1 MCGDDP
7 LAYRL
12 VEELVTQIGDEVTV
26 ILPSTQ
32 RNYGPRITL
41 LPKVRVVEAPE
52 LSEGAFR
59 AAKVEQ
65 ASAVALVGQDDV
77 GNIHAA
83 LRAQELNS
91 DLRLVIRFF
100 NMNLGER
107 IRTLFPGC
115 AVLSDAD
122 TAAPSFVAGALSELA
137 PSYVRLP
144 DRTLYVARRRDVAAD
159 RLICGLADTSVP
171 GQPELL
177 PTNQD
182 QADLVL
188 AEGHATLDDISTHR
202 RRRDLL
208 RTLWWRITASF
219 NRKLAIA
226 TLGLFALLGVGT
238 ILFASV
244 GGASWSDALYL
255 TLLDAAGA
263 AQPDTGLST
272 VNKITQTMITIVG
285 ISIIPVVTATVVDAV
300 VSSRLDTALGRLRP
314 IAGHVIVVG
323 LGNVGARV
331 VAQLH
336 DLGVPVVCVDSNEH
350 SLGVPLAREIGAP
363 VVFGDA
369 SREDTLRAAYL
380 GTCRALVAVTNN
392 DVTNLEAALQGR
404 AMSPDLRVVLRLFD
418 SDLAERVQHN
428 FGITISQSVSYL
440 AAPAFAAAMLRREVL
455 GTISIGRRI
464 LLIAEVPIQAGS
476 QLEGLAIDVVNAP
489 RQVQVIAIQRHA
501 TNTLELPAPPDH
513 LLTSGDRL
521 IILATRAGLGRVLI
535 RSATELLASTGRARD
550 HPINN
555 RPVEHR
561 LHPAEGHRQL
571 DEAVC
576 GWMIDELILVG
587 EAGLMARH
595 IAVL

>member
-1 MCGDDP
+1 MAANGQQSPHLVVCGDNP

-26 ILPSTQ
+26 ILPSKEQ
-32 RNYGPRITL
+32 NYGPRIAS
-41 LPKVRVVEAPE
+41 LPKVQVIEARE
-52 LSEGAFR
+52 LSESAFR
-59 AAKVEQ
+59 AARVEQ
-65 ASAVALVGQDDV
+65 ASAVALVSRDDV

-100 NMNLGER
+100 NMSLGHR

-177 PTNQD
+177 PIDQD

-188 AEGHATLDDISTHR
+188 AEGHAGFSGTVTHR

-226 TLGLFALLGVGT
+226 TLGLLVLLGLGT
-238 ILFASV
+238 VLFATV
-244 GGASWSDALYL
+244 GGVSWSDALYL
-255 TLLDAAGA
+255 TFLDAAGA
-263 AQPDTGLST
+263 AQPDTGLSAAS
-272 VNKITQTMITIVG
+272 KITQTMVTTVG

-300 VSSRLDTALGRLRP
+300 VSSRLDTALGRPRP
-314 IAGHVIVVG
+314 IAGHVVVVG

-336 DLGVPVVCVDSNEH
+336 DLGVPVVCVDSDEH
-350 SLGVPLAREIGAP
+350 ALGVPLARQIGTP
-363 VVFGDA
+363 IVFGDA
-369 SREDTLRAAYL
+369 SRQDTLRAAYL

-392 DVTNLEAALQGR
+392 DVTNLETALQGR
-404 AMSPDLRVVLRLFD
+404 AMTQDLRVVLRLFD
-418 SDLAERVQHN
+418 SDLAERVQRN
-428 FGITISQSVSYL
+428 FGITISQSVPNL

-455 GTISIGRRI
+455 GTISVERRI

-476 QLEGLAIDVVNAP
+476 PLDGLASHAVNTP

-501 TNTLELPAPPDH
+501 TDTLDLPAPPDH

-521 IILATRAGLGRVLI
+521 IILTTRAGLGRVLI
-535 RSATELLASTGRARD
+535 RSIPTELW
-550 HPINN
+550 
-555 RPVEHR
+555 
-561 LHPAEGHRQL
+561 RQL
-571 DEAVC
+571 DEPGTAPPTT
-576 GWMIDELILVG
+576 DL
-587 EAGLMARH
+587 
-595 IAVL
+595 